1 MYPKNHKEW
10 IDKINEDLDELT
22 DNQHDKIYRG
32 SRGSRDNFY
41 DEIEMDEGDKLY
53 TFSTKKNAKYS
64 YEDIAYVVITPEG
77 KQYWWIDEMEYNR
90 YSDFIEELSRELYNG
105 PEGDEDLGFEDEE
118 YSRETLDA
126 FANYPQDS
134 FDDIDESVFNKAT
147 QNIWEIT
154 FDSEDEANEEYYLFA
169 NEGGWDSVFE
179 MTIKDNK
186 IYVIDSK
193 QASKIV
199 NEWFGDKAKLVRLN
213 LDEYN
218 DIFSLDE
225 SVSSPNPKNWSK
237 TKRFATRA
245 DLVNKAKRLN
255 ALKLETYDD
264 YLDLKED
271 RWISMIGFAMDINGN
286 KIATLWADDDWNYF
300 YSVDRYTQQMT

>member
-22 DNQHDKIYRG
+22 DNQHDEIYRG

-41 DEIEMDEGDKLY
+41 DEIDMDEGDKLY

-90 YSDFIEELSRELYNG
+90 YSDFIEELSRAVSNG
-105 PEGDEDLGFEDEE
+105 PEGDEDFDFEDEE

-134 FDDIDESVFNKAT
+134 FDDI
-147 QNIWEIT
+147 
-154 FDSEDEANEEYYLFA
+154 
-169 NEGGWDSVFE
+169 
-179 MTIKDNK
+179 
-186 IYVIDSK
+186 
-193 QASKIV
+193 
-199 NEWFGDKAKLVRLN
+199 
-213 LDEYN
+213 
-218 DIFSLDE
+218 DE